1 MIRAEATLP
10 SLIPSRLRTKKWM
23 EVKRSM
29 IRRERVVNIVLGVS
43 CPPVPTYVV
52 NNINMTVV
60 ILTVK

>member
-1 MIRAEATLP
+1 
-10 SLIPSRLRTKKWM
+10 M